1 MKQFEFAREIDL
13 VIVVPNCTMGLFSLH
28 DAGTLALTVFFYSA
42 TARRYPLSSGE
53 ITARRVARGWR
64 RTKM

>member
-1 MKQFEFAREIDL
+1 
-13 VIVVPNCTMGLFSLH
+13 MGLFSLH
-28 DAGTLALTVFFYSA
+28 DAATLALTVFFYSA